1 MLDLLR
7 KVHRTRSPL
16 PPIPPIGQ
24 DWNTALRVP
33 WEKDHRSENRSIM
46 DGVLS
51 SIQAIVTH
59 PLFQQVAWAVIIV
72 IATRVVEKLTVK
84 AAMRML
90 HHDSN
95 PLPSSSIIIN
105 IVRAIIWIVGASI
118 VLDSCFGVNTSSVI
132 AALGVGG
139 IAVSLGFQDT
149 LSNLI
154 GGLQVTFMG
163 IVKPGDN
170 IEVGSERGVVQ
181 DVTWRHTTIKD
192 SLGQTVII
200 PNSIISTTALVH
212 LLPASRVT
220 VPFSVPRTYPTLRE
234 LEARRGDASAVGNDE
249 AATARDR
256 ARAGK
261 PVDLDEL
268 SAQIIAE
275 ARRAAE
281 SASAVTDGP
290 SVFFSEVGELGI
302 KGSVVLTVADASKT
316 SAAKDAV
323 VRAIA
328 AMLG

>member
-1 MLDLLR
+1 MPDLLR
-7 KVHRTRSPL
+7 KVHRARSPL

-33 WEKDHRSENRSIM
+33 WEKDHRSENWSIM

-59 PLFQQVAWAVIIV
+59 PLFQQIAWAVIIV
-72 IATRVVEKLTVK
+72 IATRVVEKLAVK

-234 LEARRGDASAVGNDE
+234 LEARRGDTSAAGNDE
-249 AATARDR
+249 ATTARDR

>member
-1 MLDLLR
+1 MEQFFNSILALLPAGWMR
-7 KVHRTRSPL
+7 L
-16 PPIPPIGQ
+16 AAWFCI
-24 DWNTALRVP
+24 
-33 WEKDHRSENRSIM
+33 
-46 DGVLS
+46 VL
-51 SIQAIVTH
+51 
-59 PLFQQVAWAVIIV
+59 
-72 IATRVVEKLTVK
+72 IATI
-84 AAMRML
+84 AASRL
-90 HHDSN
+90 ATSGLRRSLNSDIN
-95 PLPSSSIIIN
+95 PLPYTSIIVNIVRGAIWLIGGSIILDTVFGFDVSSII
-105 IVRAIIWIVGASI
+105 
-118 VLDSCFGVNTSSVI
+118 T
-132 AALGVGG
+132 ALGVGG
-139 IAVSLGFQDT
+139 IAISLGLQDT

-234 LEARRGDASAVGNDE
+234 LEARRGDASAAGNDE
-249 AATARDR
+249 ATTARDR

>member
-7 KVHRTRSPL
+7 KVHRTRSSL

-33 WEKDHRSENRSIM
+33 WKKDHRSENRSIM

-84 AAMRML
+84 AATRML

-220 VPFSVPRTYPTLRE
+220 VPFSVPRTYPTLCE
-234 LEARRGDASAVGNDE
+234 LEARHGDASAAGSDE
-249 AATARDR
+249 ATTARDR